1 MPRYYVDLDNNK
13 LLTGSS
19 STQLAPT
26 PKLYQGDKPV
36 LDLELLTRTDGTLGY
51 YTSTASAINVRVGTL
66 GGTAVASALT
76 LSAVTFSTQATATA
90 GLLYTSAVT
99 ATATA
104 TMTSPVT
111 GSVSGAFSQIQLPSV
126 VPILKQ
132 NRVIGVEV
140 PTCGLNFSTAPSV
153 FFSEPD
159 IFDKNTFTAT
169 AVGALTSDFETIY
182 TPPDNENWPGIMSI
196 SAVLEVY
203 NSTGGSNSGYG
214 SIIARS
220 GAVIT
225 VSTTTNLTTTLTLS
239 GVDVLGGT
247 VTARATNGGS
257 DAVSLYGHVIVR
269 APSKRAQLAAAVS
282 GGRLSL
288 AVANIGDNYSDLP
301 DVFVVPDPRDYTLG
315 AHKTVSSARISGRT
329 TVVTSTAHG
338 LTAGSLIYVEALDY
352 LDSYTGG
359 KYFGVKGLWPIV
371 SVTTDSLTFRIDRFA
386 CEPSKALSLVTAGA
400 KIYPVTL
407 TRTLTS
413 VTVASSGSGYAPG
426 SSIPFSIDSESCGG
440 VAAAGVV
447 SVSAA
452 GVLAAARVTC
462 AGSGFTSAATT
473 VTFSPHLRI
482 SSLSVTCA
490 GAGYVAAPLVT
501 VDDTAFVTTAPGAV
515 RATVAASLKA
525 DGTVGLSVTCAGYG
539 YSSAPTITIS
549 APTASW
555 ALSGITVTCAGAG
568 YIAGNEPAV
577 RLTGGG
583 GTGATAAA
591 TVENGRVTD
600 ITLTSS
606 GSGYTSA
613 PSVTLDAPS
622 VAVFYRKQIDLSV
635 AGVTTILGGNSSASA
650 FLQIEERAGADTT
663 VLAQVPVTIQAR
675 VS

>member
-13 LLTGSS
+13 LVIGPQ

-26 PKLYQGDKPV
+26 PKLYQGDKPT

-76 LSAVTFSTQATATA
+76 LSAVTLSAQATATA

-111 GSVSGAFSQIQLPSV
+111 GFVSGAFSQIQLPSV

-132 NRVIGVEV
+132 NRVVGVEV

-159 IFDKNTFTAT
+159 IFNKKAFSLV
-169 AVGALTSDFETIY
+169 AVGGGATDTETIFSASE
-182 TPPDNENWPGIMSI
+182 TENWPGVLQVDAYLQVFALYDVPNTGEGRII
-196 SAVLEVY
+196 SQSGTVLTVSAATAGVVTVAGA
-203 NSTGGSNSGYG
+203 NLFG
-214 SIIARS
+214 
-220 GAVIT
+220 GAVT
-225 VSTTTNLTTTLTLS
+225 AY
-239 GVDVLGGT
+239 LG
-247 VTARATNGGS
+247 NGAGS
-257 DAVSLYGHVIVR
+257 SSILYGHTIER
-269 APSKRAQLAAAVS
+269 APARRAQLATTISAGRVS
-282 GGRLSL
+282 LS
-288 AVANIGDNYSDLP
+288 VSNFGDNYSNTP

-315 AHKTVSSARISGRT
+315 AHKTISSAHISGRT
-329 TVVTSTAHG
+329 TVVTSAAHG

-352 LDSYTGG
+352 QDSYTGG

-371 SVTTDSLTFRIDRFA
+371 SVTTDSLTFRIDKFA
-386 CEPSKALSLVTAGA
+386 TVPSVTLSLVTAGA

-413 VTVASSGSGYAPG
+413 VTVASAGSGYAPG

-440 VAAAGVV
+440 LAAAGVV

-452 GVLAAARVTC
+452 GVLATARVTC

-515 RATVAASLKA
+515 RATVTASLKA

-539 YSSAPTITIS
+539 YTSAPTITIS

-583 GTGATAAA
+583 GSGATAAA

-613 PSVTLDAPS
+613 PSVTLNAPS
-622 VAVFYRKQIDLSV
+622 AAVFYRKQIDLSV
-635 AGVTTILGGNSSASA
+635 AGVTTILGGNTSASA

-663 VLAQVPVTIQAR
+663 VLAQVPVTMQAR